1 MDTTK
6 SIGIQGKISPARTE
20 RQNSAFENYL
30 IRFFERELEVKL
42 TRREMWRNI
51 SFFARSLAFL
61 EKNPHLCNAHH
72 LNQAT
77 TFANFA
83 VGIFYAQ
90 GDIYSSDPRVESLMA
105 SQPDLGDEQRESGTF
120 LFPSRVLVNIL
131 FHLMLIKMKRTV
143 ALPVSQAKE
152 GRKTSALEKSLIRFF
167 ERELEV
173 KLTRREMWQS
183 VRFVASLFV
192 LLLALSTGEPL
203 PVLPAL
209 ALAAYAYRGVTDITS
224 RFTEKGGA
232 R

>member
-20 RQNSAFENYL
+20 RQNSAFDIYL
-30 IRFFERELEVKL
+30 IRL
-42 TRREMWRNI
+42 
-51 SFFARSLAFL
+51 
-61 EKNPHLCNAHH
+61 
-72 LNQAT
+72 
-77 TFANFA
+77 
-83 VGIFYAQ
+83 
-90 GDIYSSDPRVESLMA
+90 
-105 SQPDLGDEQRESGTF
+105 
-120 LFPSRVLVNIL
+120 
-131 FHLMLIKMKRTV
+131 
-143 ALPVSQAKE
+143 
-152 GRKTSALEKSLIRFF
+152 F

-192 LLLALSTGEPL
+192 LLFALSTGEPL